1 MTDPITQTQADRARY
16 NTLESKVRAPQP
28 RKQSDCRWMLWFAWA
43 ACIAVGTHSAF
54 PDLIGRI
61 F

>member
-16 NTLESKVRAPQP
+16 NTLAGKVRAPQP
-28 RKQSDCRWMLWFAWA
+28 RKQSDWRWLVWLSMIFAA
-43 ACIAVGTHSAF
+43 AVMVVSAK
-54 PDLIGRI
+54 PTLIEGM